1 METAEHE
8 HLFVSSLEIPLSFHL
23 RHWLLTIFCIVG
35 LNQSCNLQYLPSCV
49 LQHWVAGCVTF
60 TCTLYPWKHCEQ
72 EADIWLAQVSRTS
85 EKSFSVLTELM
96 QVSGLTFY
104 HVNRTTC
111 NSKKASSRFPWV
123 RGQLNCHIRARGG
136 KRSRNRAS
144 TELLAEGPIG
154 DPDVVS
160 TMNFKRIEYQCDCL
174 SIFWLQFPGL
184 QHLHA
189 NRKYERWHNKFTV
202 PN

>member
-1 METAEHE
+1 M
-8 HLFVSSLEIPLSFHL
+8 
-23 RHWLLTIFCIVG
+23 
-35 LNQSCNLQYLPSCV
+35 
-49 LQHWVAGCVTF
+49 CVTTLGCRLCNIYMYIVSLKTLWTGSRYL
-60 TCTLYPWKHCEQ
+60 TCTSIKNIWK
-72 EADIWLAQVSRTS
+72 II
-85 EKSFSVLTELM
+85 SVLTELM

-136 KRSRNRAS
+136 KRSRNGAS

-189 NRKYERWHNKFTV
+189 NWKYERWHNKFTV